1 MVELELYNGIP
12 HLLAPV
18 ITSPE
23 EAIGV
28 LEWVSAELDR
38 RYKILSEFSVRNI
51 VDFNKEIKKINAA
64 RINNGDPKKEA
75 FPYIIVVIDEFAN
88 LMLRL
93 PKETEKII
101 SRIAAMARA
110 VGIHLVVATQRPSV
124 DVVTGIIKANFP
136 SRIAF
141 RVSSQ
146 TDSRTI
152 LDKNGAERLLGRGDM
167 LFMTP
172 NFTDMIRIQAP
183 FVSNSDVES
192 IVKELKRNGTADYE
206 IDLENLRETQEN
218 LIESEFSV
226 DYRQDP
232 VFIES
237 LKAAAEN
244 GEISASYLQRRF
256 RIGYNRASRI
266 IEAFDKMKILGPS
279 TGTSKPREVLVRQE
293 DLVNYI

>member
-23 EAIGV
+23 EAIAV
-28 LEWVSAELDR
+28 LEWVSNEMDK

-51 VDFNKEIKKINAA
+51 IDYNKEIKKINAA
-64 RINNGDPKKEA
+64 ASQNEKMEH
-75 FPYIIVVIDEFAN
+75 FPYIVVVIDEFAN

-93 PKETEKII
+93 PKETEKVI

-146 TDSRTI
+146 TDARTI
-152 LDKNGAERLLGRGDM
+152 LDKSGAEKLLGKGDM

-172 NFTDMIRIQAP
+172 NFTDLLRIQSP
-183 FVSNSDVES
+183 FVSNEDVES
-192 IVKELKRNGTADYE
+192 VVKELKRNGTAEYI
-206 IDLENLRETQEN
+206 IDLENLTEN
-218 LIESEFSV
+218 VTESRDESMMS

-232 VFIES
+232 IFVES
-237 LKAAAEN
+237 LKAAVDN
-244 GEISASYLQRRF
+244 GEVSASYLQRRF

-266 IEAFDKMKILGPS
+266 IEAMEKMKILGPA
-279 TGTSKPREVLVRQE
+279 TGASKPREVIIGQE
-293 DLVNYI
+293 DLVHLIN